1 MKAHAEANGF
11 SVVREFGGHGIG
23 WDFHEDP
30 FVSHVSE
37 AGTGVVLA
45 PGMMF
50 TIEPMINAGE
60 SPIDMSDPNGWTVRT
75 ADGSDSAQWEIQVV
89 VTEDGYELLSWLNV
103 TNYRSFDT
111 CKCCLRVVVLQ
122 LREGM
127 KGGAVE
133 VNSAHRVR
141 LDCGVFVERHIV
153 RVGR

>member
-1 MKAHAEANGF
+1 MYKRQHAEANGF

-89 VTEDGYELLSWLNV
+89 VTEDGYELLSW
-103 TNYRSFDT
+103 
-111 CKCCLRVVVLQ
+111 
-122 LREGM
+122 
-127 KGGAVE
+127 
-133 VNSAHRVR
+133 
-141 LDCGVFVERHIV
+141 
-153 RVGR
+153 